1 MLFVKEK
8 SSGGGEKK
16 TERKKRVGHGPYQ
29 HRWFGKRNCE
39 SRIKVCVET
48 VALISLKLCGIVC
61 GEIKTG
67 GGAVFKLESKFK
79 IQRGFQIVGGK
90 AKVT

>member
-1 MLFVKEK
+1 MFVKEK

-67 GGAVFKLESKFK
+67 GGGVGVK
-79 IQRGFQIVGGK
+79 RGNSLG
-90 AKVT
+90 T